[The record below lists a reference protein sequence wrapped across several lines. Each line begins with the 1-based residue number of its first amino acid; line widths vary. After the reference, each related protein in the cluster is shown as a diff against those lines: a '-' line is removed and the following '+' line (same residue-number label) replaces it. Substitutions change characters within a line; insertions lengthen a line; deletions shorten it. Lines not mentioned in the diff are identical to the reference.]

1 MATTQQPKYVTT
13 ADGRRITYERWKY
26 EQTVAQE
33 AAMRQVNDLITAE
46 AAAAAN
52 VGAGFD
58 QSEFG
63 ALLRSIVPQLLDQY
77 GRVNA
82 TAALQFYDAQR
93 AQWLET
99 YGDSARQ
106 MAGRGNVRAQ
116 GTRYATARTQSAL
129 AVSQG
134 YAAQYADDYRRAAK
148 ADSVI
153 NYAMRVRQSSG
164 HAPSVTAMNNALTRE
179 VAMYHRDTVL
189 FNAGLDPFV
198 NRVQRVAQ
206 AKACEF
212 CRLMALG
219 STNGTVRTS
228 TYAVKFHSHCHC
240 TIQPLFDGDQPVRPD
255 YYDEFEKQYAEAS
268 KSGGSSQDILAK
280 WRANN
285 KAGAVAKIPRQLNTK
300 TSFSAASSVTEVRD
314 ILRAKYPQV
323 DFRGFSAAGID
334 LDNMKDFGKSLD
346 NLMSAYPG
354 NNLRRVSAVST
365 RASWLAA
372 VSSQTEF
379 RLARGAKG
387 FSMTPDELLAAAKAS
402 NPDKFF
408 ASHLEVNLSYL
419 KNRSKLEEV
428 WHRSHDSGHF
438 HGKPSDA
445 SAMDYTLTHE
455 FGHVIDNTLRETV
468 NARIWRTQFL
478 KEAGYSNTVS
488 KEAGEYFKSQISGYG
503 ATNSAELFAEAFVDA
518 TLNGSNA
525 KTFSIYLLNLIKQR
539 LGASS

>member
-1 MATTQQPKYVTT
+1 MATTQQPNYVTT

-93 AQWLET
+93 TQWAET
-99 YGDSARQ
+99 YGPAASQ

-116 GTRYATARTQSAL
+116 GSRYAVATTQSAL

-255 YYDEFEKQYAEAS
+255 HYDEFEKEYAQAS
-268 KSGGSSQDILAK
+268 KGGGSSQDILAN
-280 WRANN
+280 WRGIT
-285 KAGAVAKIPRQLNTK
+285 KAK
-300 TSFSAASSVTEVRD
+300 TAPAPF
-314 ILRAKYPQV
+314 K
-323 DFRGFSAAGID
+323 
-334 LDNMKDFGKSLD
+334 LDPKN
-346 NLMSAYPG
+346 P
-354 NNLRRVSAVST
+354 T
-365 RASWLAA
+365 
-372 VSSQTEF
+372 
-379 RLARGAKG
+379 
-387 FSMTPDELLAAAKAS
+387 AAAKFMNSQRALGFSSS
-402 NPDKFF
+402 NYTDDALIGFRSYTRSQYTKMNGLLRNPLVHSEGRDAADILETQSQIAALDKLLGDAPALSTPFLTYRDVAGVYQMRLQKLQAGDSF
-408 ASHLEVNLSYL
+408 EDLGYVSSAINPEYQWLKGGSPLRIEIDVPAGTKGILVDGFKNEVTPQNVEFPPPFTMEGGSFEWEFILPRGTRLEVIEAA
-419 KNRSKLEEV
+419 KDGV
-428 WHRSHDSGHF
+428 
-438 HGKPSDA
+438 
-445 SAMDYTLTHE
+445 
-455 FGHVIDNTLRETV
+455 LRVRVV
-468 NARIWRTQFL
+468 NA
-478 KEAGYSNTVS
+478 K
-488 KEAGEYFKSQISGYG
+488 
-503 ATNSAELFAEAFVDA
+503 
-518 TLNGSNA
+518 
-525 KTFSIYLLNLIKQR
+525 
-539 LGASS
+539 

>member
-1 MATTQQPKYVTT
+1 VATTQQPSYVTT

-93 AQWLET
+93 TQWAET
-99 YGDSARQ
+99 YGPAASQ

-116 GTRYATARTQSAL
+116 GSRYAVATTQSAL

-255 YYDEFEKQYAEAS
+255 YYDEFEKQYADAS
-268 KSGGSSQDILAK
+268 KSGGSSQDILAN
-280 WRANN
+280 WRKLSKADSGLPSLESIYNMSAGERRKAFANIFDRQSFAGLN
-285 KAGAVAKIPRQLNTK
+285 IKPLSTEVSDGKLHLSGTIFDANGTEAGFVERIFNLSANSVEHSVLRLGIDYRGQGFGTQFSQWSEAWYRQNGINTIRLTTGLRDGGYVWAKAGYQWAGKPTELIAELANRVDGLAKRADT
-300 TSFSAASSVTEVRD
+300 AA
-314 ILRAKYPQV
+314 K
-323 DFRGFSAAGID
+323 
-334 LDNMKDFGKSLD
+334 M
-346 NLMSAYPG
+346 
-354 NNLRRVSAVST
+354 
-365 RASWLAA
+365 
-372 VSSQTEF
+372 
-379 RLARGAKG
+379 
-387 FSMTPDELLAAAKAS
+387 AAAEHANALLLRMLTTDINDPS
-402 NPDKFF
+402 YPTPFELANIDGPDIAGLPFGRWLMQHT
-408 ASHLEVNLSYL
+408 S
-419 KNRSKLEEV
+419 
-428 WHRSHDSGHF
+428 W
-438 HGKPSDA
+438 HGKK
-445 SAMDYTLTHE
+445 TL
-455 FGHVIDNTLRETV
+455 
-468 NARIWRTQFL
+468 
-478 KEAGYSNTVS
+478 
-488 KEAGEYFKSQISGYG
+488 
-503 ATNSAELFAEAFVDA
+503 
-518 TLNGSNA
+518 
-525 KTFSIYLLNLIKQR
+525 
-539 LGASS
+539 